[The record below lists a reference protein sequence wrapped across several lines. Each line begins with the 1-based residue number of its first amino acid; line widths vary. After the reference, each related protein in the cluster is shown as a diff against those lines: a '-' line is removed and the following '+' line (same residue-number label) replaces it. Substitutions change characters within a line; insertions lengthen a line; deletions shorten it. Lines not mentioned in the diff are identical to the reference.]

1 MNIQTQKEL
10 IKKKHLEWFIQ
21 KEELKEAMNKLPI
34 YERAIIKEVLLQ
46 IQNNEIN
53 NKNCKQKAEIEA
65 ICSARLD
72 DLLKKQ
78 KKRAE
83 EQQLATE
90 QKNKILKMKA
100 VGLLSI
106 GTLVYVYAA
115 IITR

>member
-46 IQNNEIN
+46 IQNDEIN
-53 NKNCKQKAEIEA
+53 NKNCKRKAEIEA

-78 KKRAE
+78 KKHAE
-83 EQQLATE
+83 EQQRSTE

-106 GTLVYVYAA
+106 GTLVYVCAA